1 MISFKVQCISIVKR
15 KANSTI
21 EQQKCKLIIKCP
33 REIKNIPIDP
43 VFSNGVNL
51 IRKVFFMNCSTNL
64 KSFEAIY
71 FFLRNSKRKFKK
83 TQVVFFFIFLAF
95 ITLF

>member
-21 EQQKCKLIIKCP
+21 EQQKCKLIIKFS

-43 VFSNGVNL
+43 VFSNWVNL
-51 IRKVFFMNCSTNL
+51 IRKVFFMNCSTNS
-64 KSFEAIY
+64 KSFESIY
-71 FFLRNSKRKFKK
+71 FFSSKFKK
-83 TQVVFFFIFLAF
+83 KI
-95 ITLF
+95 